1 MNGYEVV
8 VVIIISMLINH
19 DDSEDMIIT
28 CSYMFYTLLNIP
40 LVMEALKDPLNQRF
54 CLMSETCIPLYP
66 FKMFRD
72 VLLSLN
78 KSIVNACVWG
88 GMEGIY

>member
-1 MNGYEVV
+1 
-8 VVIIISMLINH
+8 
-19 DDSEDMIIT
+19 
-28 CSYMFYTLLNIP
+28 
-40 LVMEALKDPLNQRF
+40 MEALKDPLNQRF

-66 FKMFRD
+66 FNMFRD

-88 GMEGIY
+88 GMEGSDKDDDDNDDSGSDDVTVIL